1 MNVTVKISSLE
12 GTISERNTS
21 DLLDNP
27 ALRHAG
33 AQQALPSDL
42 YVVVSLWADN
52 KPLIPPFRTAHKTF
66 KSKSNYAWN
75 ESLSLPIKYRD
86 LPLSA
91 QLAITVYDI
100 AGPREVAVVGGSTMR
115 LFGKKAT
122 LKKGKQRLYLW
133 KGKEADGGVESETP
147 SKVGLKDEMGRLEK
161 LVKKHERGDI
171 TRMDWLDKLA
181 FRQIEKIHAVSLR
194 VGRNGVQ
201 AKLMLWCRRLNRTS
215 RTTCSSTSTCL
226 ASTSLSCSA
235 KRCAAIAGIVRGA
248 FANTCR
254 DSGIPTRHPRL
265 PLPLRLH
272 PCDLRSSCSDHPHF
286 LLLLPTRRCSSLHYC
301 RPRNCEGELR

>member
-1 MNVTVKISSLE
+1 METGEKRDHTLTLVRHSDIDLNVTVKISSLE
-12 GTISERNTS
+12 GTIPERNTS

-42 YVVVSLWADN
+42 YVVISLWADN
-52 KPLIPPFRTAHKTF
+52 KPLIPPFQTAHKTF
-66 KSKSNYAWN
+66 KSKANYVWN

-100 AGPREVAVVGGSTMR
+100 AGPRQVAVVGGSTMR

-122 LKKGKQRLYLW
+122 LKKGKQRLFLW

-147 SKVGLKDEMGRLEK
+147 SKIGLKDEMGRLEK

-181 FRQIEKIHAVSLR
+181 FRQIEQIHAVSRCVSGGATSGADAVVL
-194 VGRNGVQ
+194 Q
-201 AKLMLWCRRLNRTS
+201 AESDKSDNLFLYIDMPRFDFPVVFSET
-215 RTTCSSTSTCL
+215 
-226 ASTSLSCSA
+226 
-235 KRCAAIAGIVRGA
+235 VRG
-248 FANTCR
+248 
-254 DSGIPTRHPRL
+254 
-265 PLPLRLH
+265 
-272 PCDLRSSCSDHPHF
+272 CSLESRGNF
-286 LLLLPTRRCSSLHYC
+286 R
-301 RPRNCEGELR
+301 